1 MKALIHLI
9 QTDKEAK
16 AVVLF
21 GSVVLVILGGV
32 AF

>member
-1 MKALIHLI
+1 MKKLLELIRA
-9 QTDKEAK
+9 DKEAK

-21 GSVVLVILGGV
+21 AAVALVILGGV